1 MVVTAGSFRRG
12 KLYFRY
18 SRDCRN
24 GVRGIS
30 PCAMLPSRCAKRGK
44 KKGRRLLALIV
55 SSLAVML
62 DAILAQELP
71 NASEAC
77 KVVCFN
83 STQRETKQR
92 REVFPAKCLLLL
104 SSLYLAASWKCLII
118 GCRF

>member
-1 MVVTAGSFRRG
+1 M
-12 KLYFRY
+12 
-18 SRDCRN
+18 
-24 GVRGIS
+24 GIS
-30 PCAMLPSRCAKRGK
+30 PGAKLPSLRAEK
-44 KKGRRLLALIV
+44 KKKRRLMVLIV
-55 SSLAVML
+55 SSLAVTL

-77 KVVCFN
+77 EVVCFN

-104 SSLYLAASWKCLII
+104 SSLDLAASWKCLII